1 MEPLSQEAG
10 VTRVRSRPEDDEEL
24 RDFYAST
31 YTRLVGTLTLAA
43 GSQAEAEEVVQEA
56 FVRLLGRWDTV
67 RRYDDPEAWVR
78 LVAFRLLSNRLRRA
92 RNGAAALLRLRSA
105 PTGPSPAGDQADVL
119 AALRALPLAQR
130 QVVVLHHM
138 YDLPVEAVAHQ
149 LGVSSGTV
157 KSRLSRARAALAPLL
172 QVKEDDYA

>member
-1 MEPLSQEAG
+1 M
-10 VTRVRSRPEDDEEL
+10 RSRPEDDEEL

-31 YTRLVGTLTLAA
+31 YARLVGTLALAA
-43 GSQAEAEEVVQEA
+43 GSRAEAEEVVQEA
-56 FVRLLGRWDTV
+56 FVRLLSRWDSV
-67 RRYDDPEAWVR
+67 RSYDDPEAWVR

-92 RNGAAALLRLRSA
+92 RNAASALLRLRSE
-105 PTGPSPAGDQADVL
+105 PSMSHPAGDRADVL

-138 YDLPVEAVAHQ
+138 YDLPVETVAHQ

-172 QVKEDDYA
+172 QIEEDDYV